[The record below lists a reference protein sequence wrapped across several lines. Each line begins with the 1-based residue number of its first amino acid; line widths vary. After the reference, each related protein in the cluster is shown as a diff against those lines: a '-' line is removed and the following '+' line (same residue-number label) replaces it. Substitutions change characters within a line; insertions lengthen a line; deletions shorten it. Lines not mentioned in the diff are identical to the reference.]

1 MKTYEQFIAEAVVA
15 TKKKPSARRSLPSP
29 EERGEFRD
37 KFKTITTSDA
47 YYNARNKKGTH
58 SWHLTGHN
66 PDAKYGSSHDIESMK
81 EKVFGKRRK
90 GTSHLFWIHSKH
102 GIVTHPAVGDVTHR
116 DVQDHLGHGQRKGI
130 KVDKKVQKKVKE
142 GGIGAVTGQG
152 RIEHHEGGGGMI
164 SYTHRGSSPKTAA
177 VRTIARAYPKYK
189 IHDGLGNLLESDM
202 KKKWGELLASPAWKK
217 APENMSQWQLT
228 GHNPGTKRGTTHEIE
243 ATKERI
249 FGKRKGNTEL
259 MWLHSNHGIVTHPAV
274 GDTSHS
280 DIDGPAWNPKHKK
293 RKGINVDKNIQKQ
306 VNDGGV
312 GSHWGLG
319 RIEHHEGGGGIIS
332 YHHKGGIPKSSA
344 VRMIS
349 RAYPKY
355 QIHDG
360 HGNLLEGFTT
370 GKDGWLHSR
379 STGRRRWLKGNH
391 SIERQGKRGWT
402 VYDWHASKEL
412 HVAKTAR
419 DAKAWSEKNRSST
432 SSHAPVNIKM
442 WENWSYAHDF
452 DNMPNSEKQKYVYH
466 VTTAA
471 RAAKI
476 VKHGLKPRSPKGR
489 TNYPSQKEHT
499 QGHAFVTNH
508 QGVRYWKDQTLHAVY
523 RRKRE
528 VDEGD
533 AENIHVVKFP
543 IANMKKS
550 TRRKL
555 RMDNLGTKD
564 ARRHDDEP
572 LIEPST
578 HEGSTAFKI
587 KKKVR

>member
-1 MKTYEQFIAEAVVA
+1 MKTYEQFIAEATAVA
-15 TKKKPSARRSLPSP
+15 TKKKKPSARRSRPSP

-37 KFKTITTSDA
+37 KFKTIITSDA

-102 GIVTHPAVGDVTHR
+102 GIVTHPAVGDVTHG

-130 KVDKKVQKKVKE
+130 KVDKKVQEKVKE
-142 GGIGAVTGQG
+142 GGIGAVIGQG
-152 RIEHHEGGGGMI
+152 RIEHHEGGGGII

-217 APENMSQWQLT
+217 APENISQWQLT

-360 HGNLLEGFTT
+360 HGNLLE
-370 GKDGWLHSR
+370 
-379 STGRRRWLKGNH
+379 
-391 SIERQGKRGWT
+391 
-402 VYDWHASKEL
+402 
-412 HVAKTAR
+412 
-419 DAKAWSEKNRSST
+419 
-432 SSHAPVNIKM
+432 
-442 WENWSYAHDF
+442 NWSYAHDF
-452 DNMPNSEKQKYVYH
+452 DEMPTSEKQKYVYH

-476 VKHGLKPRSPKGR
+476 VKGGLKPRSPKGR
-489 TNYPSQKEHT
+489 TNYPGMKEYT

-508 QGVRYWKDQTLHAVY
+508 HGVRYWKDQTLHAVN
-523 RRKRE
+523 RRKHE
-528 VDEGD
+528 VDERD

-543 IANMKKS
+543 IANIAKS
-550 TRRKL
+550 TKRKFTT
-555 RMDNLGTKD
+555 DQYGTMD
-564 ARRHDDEP
+564 AREHDDDP
-572 LIEPST
+572 LIDPSS

-587 KKKVR
+587 RKKVR